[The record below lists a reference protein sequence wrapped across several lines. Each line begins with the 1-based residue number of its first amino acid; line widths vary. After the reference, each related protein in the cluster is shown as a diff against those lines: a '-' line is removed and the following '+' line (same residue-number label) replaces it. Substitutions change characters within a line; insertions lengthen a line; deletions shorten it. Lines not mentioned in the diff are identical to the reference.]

1 MAEINK
7 KKAPQRSVREIN
19 RVGNWG
25 RVEYHHVLECG
36 HNEIRKRVAP
46 AGKVACTSCALAAQM
61 EDHVQ
66 EVVIT
71 ARDGRIVQGI
81 DAADIIGSESYR
93 LSGEIDV
100 SRAQSALA
108 THLGIPREA
117 VDVVSEV
124 DENGAL
130 KITYAVIFMD
140 ASQIDMIIRSAYTG

>member
-1 MAEINK
+1 
-7 KKAPQRSVREIN
+7 
-19 RVGNWG
+19 
-25 RVEYHHVLECG
+25 
-36 HNEIRKRVAP
+36 
-46 AGKVACTSCALAAQM
+46 M